1 MFFFITTVEKGYFFN
16 SQDIYHKM
24 IEMSSEAR
32 RAYEVMVSNLE
43 QSGLTD
49 VEQEVTIEGELQVDS
64 LSEEAD
70 TCFEHKQP
78 EEAEYSRSLSSHHLV
93 TSAIF
98 IDAVLI

>member
-1 MFFFITTVEKGYFFN
+1 
-16 SQDIYHKM
+16 M
-24 IEMSSEAR
+24 IELSSEAR

-49 VEQEVTIEGELQVDS
+49 VEQEATIEGELQVNS

-70 TCFEHKQP
+70 TCSEHKQP
-78 EEAEYSRSLSSHHLV
+78 EEAEYSKSLSSHHLV

-98 IDAVLI
+98 IDTVLILPGFHPVF